1 MRDRSSTWK
10 KSRRLEFSI
19 LENGKEFKKRKYG
32 PGQHGNDRK
41 KKPSEYGKQLIE
53 KQKLRNMYGVSEK
66 QFRRLFKI
74 AKKSKDVTGLAFMH
88 ILESRLDN
96 VVYRLGF
103 ARTRKGARQIVS
115 HNHILLN
122 GQRANIPSMLVK
134 IDDVVSIKPGHEL
147 KVIKES
153 LEANKNSCA
162 WVEVDADKLSGKLIR
177 FPERNELPKDINEA
191 QIVEYYNRLL

>member
-53 KQKLRNMYGVSEK
+53 KQKLRHMYGVSEK

-147 KVIKES
+147 KIIKES

>member
-53 KQKLRNMYGVSEK
+53 KQKLRHMYGVSEK
-66 QFRRLFKI
+66 QFRRLFNI

-134 IDDVVSIKPGHEL
+134 IDDVVSVKPGHDL

-177 FPERNELPKDINEA
+177 LPERNELPKDINEA

>member
-53 KQKLRNMYGVSEK
+53 KQKLRHMYGVSEK

-134 IDDVVSIKPGHEL
+134 IDDVVSVKPGHEL

>member
-53 KQKLRNMYGVSEK
+53 KQKLRHMYGVSEK

-134 IDDVVSIKPGHEL
+134 IDDVVSVKPGHEL

-162 WVEVDADKLSGKLIR
+162 WVEVDVDKLSGKLIR

>member
-1 MRDRSSTWK
+1 MRYLISTLK
-10 KSRRLEFSI
+10 KSRRLEISI

>member
-53 KQKLRNMYGVSEK
+53 KQKLRHMYGVSEK

-162 WVEVDADKLSGKLIR
+162 WVEVDVDKLSGKLIR

>member
-53 KQKLRNMYGVSEK
+53 KQKLRHMYGVSEK

-134 IDDVVSIKPGHEL
+134 IDDVISVKPGHEL

-177 FPERNELPKDINEA
+177 LPERNELPKDINEA

>member
-53 KQKLRNMYGVSEK
+53 KQKLRHMYGVSEK